1 MQMVHLDCGCED
13 VWVCGCEDVRM
24 CGCVGG
30 CGYVRVCVRVCVR
43 VHTMYVD
50 GCVHNTYVG
59 I

>member
-24 CGCVGG
+24 CGCVGV
-30 CGYVRVCVRVCVR
+30 CGFVRVCIR